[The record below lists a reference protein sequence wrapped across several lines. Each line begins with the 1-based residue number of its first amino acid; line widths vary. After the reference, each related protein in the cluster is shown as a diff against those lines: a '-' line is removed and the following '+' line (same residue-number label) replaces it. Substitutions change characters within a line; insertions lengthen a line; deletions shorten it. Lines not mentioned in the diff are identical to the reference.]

1 MSALENI
8 FLFNWKALGGP
19 KLTREYRFHESRKWR
34 FDFAIPEIRYAFEVE
49 GGTFAKKGKSGH
61 ITGVGYGN
69 NCEKY
74 NAAALAGWSVFRF
87 DTKMVR
93 STKDLEPIIQ
103 SAKSRLRQIE
113 HLTF

>member
-19 KLTREYRFHESRKWR
+19 KLTREYRFHESRRWR

-49 GGTFAKKGKSGH
+49 GGTFSRGGH
-61 ITGVGYGN
+61 SRGVGYAKD
-69 NCEKY
+69 CEKY

-87 DTKMVR
+87 DTKMIR
-93 STKDLEPIIQ
+93 QTAHLEPVIQ
-103 SAKSRLRQIE
+103 SAKNRLWQIE

>member
-1 MSALENI
+1 MSNLENI
-8 FLFNWKALGGP
+8 FLFNWRALGGP

-49 GGTFAKKGKSGH
+49 GGTFAQGGH
-61 ITGVGYGN
+61 SRGAGYGKD
-69 NCEKY
+69 CEKY

-93 STKDLEPIIQ
+93 QTAHLEPIIK
-103 SAKSRLRQIE
+103 SANQIISTME
-113 HLTF
+113 HLL

>member
-49 GGTFAKKGKSGH
+49 GGTFAQGGH
-61 ITGVGYGN
+61 SRGAGYGKD
-69 NCEKY
+69 CEKY
-74 NAAALAGWSVFRF
+74 NAANLAAWHVFRF

-93 STKDLEPIIQ
+93 STKHLEPVIAASNQLLAAI
-103 SAKSRLRQIE
+103 K
-113 HLTF
+113 HLTFEH